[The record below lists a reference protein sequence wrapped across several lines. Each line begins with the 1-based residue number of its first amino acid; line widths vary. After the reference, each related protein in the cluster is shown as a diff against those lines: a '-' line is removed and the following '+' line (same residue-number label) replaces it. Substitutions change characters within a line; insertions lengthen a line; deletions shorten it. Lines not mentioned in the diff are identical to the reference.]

1 MEGFPY
7 DAAEIAV
14 TRLRMGGCYCP
25 AQSGK
30 DLALLT
36 EQLREDC
43 EDLLW
48 TPDQLMAAVKAYR
61 RTAPRERVNGA
72 QSAKPWPDIG
82 MLAQAL
88 QTATGGAV
96 KVLDLS
102 VELDWLIGL
111 ARATALQ
118 LVPTE
123 DMSTAQRLEVQ
134 SEPERR
140 RSVNLA
146 RRYGQ
151 HIPEPV
157 EDGLAAVGG
166 WASLAQLDDAGRRVF
181 LRAACCAEQ
190 RHEVGEGA
198 APRRAYMLDGRPVG
212 LMAAE
217 GTTPRRIADS
227 PPRRATTQVR
237 DGMLPDHQGRP
248 EHFSV
253 VLEDQRRAAAH
264 MGGSGH
270 ADQGEGR
277 TRR

>member
-7 DAAEIAV
+7 ADAEMAV
-14 TRLRMGGCYCP
+14 TRLRLAGCYCP
-25 AQSGK
+25 AQNAR

-43 EDLLW
+43 EDIQW
-48 TPDQLMAAVKAYR
+48 TPAQLMAAVKAYR
-61 RTAPRERVNGA
+61 RTAPREQVNGA

-82 MLAQAL
+82 MLALAL
-88 QTATGGAV
+88 HKATGGAV
-96 KVLDLS
+96 KVLELN

-118 LVPTE
+118 LVPSE

-134 SEPERR
+134 SEPARR

-166 WASLAQLDDAGRRVF
+166 WAKLAQLDDAGRRVF
-181 LRAACCAEQ
+181 LDAACRAKV

-198 APRRAYMLDGRPVG
+198 APRRAYLLGGRTVG
-212 LMAAE
+212 PAAIAA
-217 GTTPRRIADS
+217 TPSPTRR
-227 PPRRATTQVR
+227 PRALVDH
-237 DGMLPDHQGRP
+237 DGMVTDHQGHR
-248 EHFSV
+248 EHRQV
-253 VLEDQRRAAAH
+253 VEADQRRAEGLA
-264 MGGSGH
+264 GRLG
-270 ADQGEGR
+270 QGAGR
-277 TRR
+277 GRR